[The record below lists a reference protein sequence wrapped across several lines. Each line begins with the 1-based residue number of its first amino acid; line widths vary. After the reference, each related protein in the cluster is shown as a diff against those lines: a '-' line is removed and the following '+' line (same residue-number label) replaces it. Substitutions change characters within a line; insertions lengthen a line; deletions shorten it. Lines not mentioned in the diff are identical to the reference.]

1 MKNNSNQSNVGNTI
15 FKPTGVRHEFPKVDL
30 VNQQVTCTVL
40 YKEETYM
47 TVIVDFKN
55 DSVQVQ
61 GDVDELGNLSLDKD
75 SYIDMFKHWA
85 KVFIDNDISNPSD
98 YFDEI
103 IKNQS

>member
-1 MKNNSNQSNVGNTI
+1 M
-15 FKPTGVRHEFPKVDL
+15 
-30 VNQQVTCTVL
+30 
-40 YKEETYM
+40 
-47 TVIVDFKN
+47 
-55 DSVQVQ
+55 
-61 GDVDELGNLSLDKD
+61 DKD